1 MITPLFPNPTARKL
15 DPPLKWAGGKRWLV
29 PYLEELYR
37 EHRHRRL
44 VEPFAGGLA
53 VALGLMPERAL
64 LNDINPH
71 LINFY
76 LWLKRGL
83 HPRLEMRYDRELYYA
98 YRARFNR
105 LIAEG
110 KADTQEAAE
119 LFYYLNRTG
128 YNGLCRFNRKG
139 EFNVP
144 FGKYKAVT
152 YTQDFIPFYAESL
165 VLGHQWKRVCRLRV
179 SGAFS
184 RTRHR
189 SAATSIISSRS

>member
-1 MITPLFPNPTARKL
+1 M
-15 DPPLKWAGGKRWLV
+15 V
-29 PYLEELYR
+29 PYLEQMYEK
-37 EHRHRRL
+37 HRHRRL

-98 YRARFNR
+98 YRARFNQ
-105 LIAEG
+105 LISEG
-110 KADTQEAAE
+110 KAETQEAAE
-119 LFYYLNRTG
+119 LFYYLNAPATTAIAASTVRGSLTF
-128 YNGLCRFNRKG
+128 L
-139 EFNVP
+139 

-152 YTQDFIPFYAESL
+152 YTRDFTPYKKAFRNWEFTSLDLHQVDISPEDFVYADPPYDVEFTEYSPGGF
-165 VLGHQWKRVCRLRV
+165 LG
-179 SGAFS
+179 
-184 RTRHR
+184 RTR
-189 SAATSIISSRS
+189 